1 VIGGQ
6 NKLMMLRRDAAL
18 RNHQRLIP
26 INAIRSVIDL
36 TVSNYRAPKRLN
48 KKQNKEVRRQDPA
61 MSWDQGHGINAQKSD
76 VQIILQS
83 IFSAGLTD
91 LQAQQKL

>member
-1 VIGGQ
+1 
-6 NKLMMLRRDAAL
+6 
-18 RNHQRLIP
+18 
-26 INAIRSVIDL
+26 
-36 TVSNYRAPKRLN
+36 
-48 KKQNKEVRRQDPA
+48 